1 MLFTLA
7 FMTSLNFGRDTIA
20 IGLQNCD
27 FIFLLKIYRM
37 QLPLTS
43 SKLETAD

>member
-7 FMTSLNFGRDTIA
+7 FMTTLNFGRETIA
-20 IGLQNCD
+20 IGPQNCD
-27 FIFLLKIYRM
+27 FIFLLKSYRM
-37 QLPLTS
+37 WLPLTS

>member
-1 MLFTLA
+1 
-7 FMTSLNFGRDTIA
+7 
-20 IGLQNCD
+20 
-27 FIFLLKIYRM
+27 M